1 MGDLSVFEHL
11 SGQLARLCHVAG
23 ADPGTPIDLLRD
35 LLGPAGSRRLSELPA
50 WPSNVADDHTPV
62 EFSVAF
68 NKGEPPALRILGE
81 AIGSPPGPLPNLSA
95 ARSFLDT
102 QVHRF
107 GLSTAKWDRVQDLFA
122 TEHPQGEFALWWSL
136 VFRSGRRPEFKV
148 YFNPEVDGVQRAP
161 VLVAEALRRLGFG
174 TSYRTMLDRGVRPG
188 ELGRADRLTFFAL
201 DLHDVPQARV
211 KLYLT
216 HHGAEVRDV
225 IRAAGAVDDVDVT
238 ALADFCAAAGGGTGP
253 FDRRPLVSSYTIT
266 QGADKP
272 VGYSLYVPIRSYVHD
287 DEEARD
293 RAAVL
298 LARHGFDSSALD
310 RAITAVTQRPLRA
323 GVGLIAHVSLR
334 LGPPRPGVTVYL
346 SSEAYQVSPP
356 RPRRAPAIR
365 TPAEHP
371 FEQSVEL
378 PAERSAA

>member
-1 MGDLSVFEHL
+1 MGDLSVFEYL
-11 SGQLARLCHVAG
+11 RGQLARLCEVAE
-23 ADPGTPIDLLRD
+23 AEPGPPIDLLRD
-35 LLGPAGSRRLSELPA
+35 LLGPVGSHRLSESPA

-62 EFSVAF
+62 EFSIAF
-68 NKGEPPALRILGE
+68 NKEEPPTLRILGE
-81 AIGSPPGPLPNLSA
+81 AIGSPPGTLPNLSA
-95 ARSFLDT
+95 AHSFLDT
-102 QVHRF
+102 QAHRF
-107 GLSTAKWDRVQDLFA
+107 GLSTSQWDKVQDLFT

-136 VFRSGRRPEFKV
+136 VFRSRRRPEFKV
-148 YFNPEVDGVQRAP
+148 YFNPEVDGAERAP
-161 VLVAEALRRLGFG
+161 KLVAEALHRLGLG
-174 TSYRTMLDRGVRPG
+174 TSYRTMLDHGVRQG
-188 ELGRADRLTFFAL
+188 ELGRDDRLTFFAL
-201 DLHDVPQARV
+201 DLHDGPQARV

-225 IRAAGAVDDVDVT
+225 VRAAGAVDDVDVT
-238 ALADFCAAAGGGTGP
+238 ALAEFCAVAGGGTGP
-253 FDRRPLVSSYTIT
+253 FNRRPLVSSYTLT
-266 QGADKP
+266 QGAEKP

-293 RAAVL
+293 RVAAL
-298 LARHGFDSSALD
+298 LALHGFDSSALD

-365 TPAEHP
+365 HPAEHL
-371 FEQSVEL
+371 FEHSAEL